1 MGHGT
6 MDRGESSGVSA
17 SKLAAMGM
25 CERRVALD
33 HRHGRKVSAAQ
44 HEALQRGLRLHAAFD
59 AQAAAERPG
68 RRGRCFI
75 ATHIFGSAAPQTEVL
90 RRYRDGVLRTSGPGC
105 RLIVWYYRAA
115 PLVCAWLCRHP
126 WACIPLRHA
135 LSLMVWY
142 AGWRCRRMEVHHV
155 R

>member
-17 SKLAAMGM
+17 SELAAMGM

-90 RRYRDGVLRTSGPGC
+90 RRYRDGVLRTDHDLRVWAATAV
-105 RLIVWYYRAA
+105 RLHYKLE
-115 PLVCAWLCRHP
+115 PLSVSTR
-126 WACIPLRHA
+126 
-135 LSLMVWY
+135 
-142 AGWRCRRMEVHHV
+142 
-155 R
+155 

>member
-17 SKLAAMGM
+17 SELAAMGM

-68 RRGRCFI
+68 RRGRCF
-75 ATHIFGSAAPQTEVL
+75 S
-90 RRYRDGVLRTSGPGC
+90 RSRDWC
-105 RLIVWYYRAA
+105 F
-115 PLVCAWLCRHP
+115 C
-126 WACIPLRHA
+126 
-135 LSLMVWY
+135 
-142 AGWRCRRMEVHHV
+142 RCRCGVCGRC